1 MNTYF
6 RFKTVS
12 NENISLVV
20 FFGKI
25 RYQKNSRSACFTRS
39 QLSSDTPLWLL
50 RHLSNSREAIQHCS
64 PIRFVFVVLRSINYP
79 FLSLSLFQGMIYIH
93 NSKLSFHGRLKSS
106 NSLVDNRWMLKITD
120 YGVARFQ
127 GSEETNTLE
136 EQQIYKSTYSRDPIF
151 RHTLEPRIVVFNSES
166 VLIPKP
172 V

>member
-1 MNTYF
+1 MLVSRGVNYLATRHCGCYATYQIQGKQSSIVPQF
-6 RFKTVS
+6 VLF
-12 NENISLVV
+12 SL
-20 FFGKI
+20 
-25 RYQKNSRSACFTRS
+25 S
-39 QLSSDTPLWLL
+39 
-50 RHLSNSREAIQHCS
+50 
-64 PIRFVFVVLRSINYP
+64 FVQSTIPF